1 MFNLS
6 ADSFSST
13 YCVDAA
19 SDTAPAE
26 PAICHQMTTT
36 KSLHDALST
45 PPKSRNEQDTRSA
58 AALAL
63 LLPPSH
69 LQNGLTEFLTMVRG
83 CSLIA
88 SDTDESTSPV
98 NPMPSITT
106 VSRAITILRF
116 SVSMLK
122 LMGFQ

>member
-1 MFNLS
+1 
-6 ADSFSST
+6 
-13 YCVDAA
+13 
-19 SDTAPAE
+19 
-26 PAICHQMTTT
+26 MTTT

-45 PPKSRNEQDTRSA
+45 QPKSRNEQDTRSA